1 MVRKDNT
8 MANESYYEK
17 RKRVL
22 KEQKKRQESRK
33 MTGGLG
39 DANASSSAIQ
49 KAKVRLKDSMKQPKT
64 ESKTVNKTK
73 TKKTVSPKV
82 KDMYTKN
89 YKNKLDKKV
98 KEEVTKANKSLKT
111 KSNKAETKYK
121 DLKKTASDK
130 IAKNK
135 KLTRKDNTIPEKMA
149 STMTKI
155 KNKSEQ
161 KKKPKKIIVTKEQ
174 LRKSGLT
181 LRDYMNMLQG
191 KTRRDYKDVIKSAQK
206 KRAKRSST

>member
-1 MVRKDNT
+1 

-17 RKRVL
+17 RKRIL
-22 KEQKKRQESRK
+22 REQKKRQESRK

-39 DANASSSAIQ
+39 DANASANTIQ

-64 ESKTVNKTK
+64 KTVDKFK
-73 TKKTVSPKV
+73 PKKTVSTKM

-89 YKNKLDKKV
+89 YKTKLDKKV
-98 KEEVTKANKSLKT
+98 KEEVAKANKSGKT
-111 KSNKAETKYK
+111 KSMKAESTFK

-135 KLTRKDNTIPEKMA
+135 KLTRKDNTIPEKMSA
-149 STMTKI
+149 TMTKI
-155 KNKSEQ
+155 KKKSE
-161 KKKPKKIIVTKEQ
+161 KKPKKVIVTKEQ
-174 LRKSGLT
+174 LKKSGLS

-191 KTRRDYKDVIKSAQK
+191 KTRRDYKDVKKAAQK